1 MTHPGHE
8 PGLHTSSISLTDLA
22 PAGETALGPEALAAI
37 RALPAGTALLVAH
50 GGPEAGARFLLDTPV
65 VSVGRHP
72 DADILLDDVT
82 VSRRHVELRAV
93 EGGHHLVDLGSLNGT
108 YVNGDRVD
116 DVRLRSGME
125 LRIGRYR
132 LSYHAAA
139 QA

>member
-22 PAGETALGPEALAAI
+22 PAGETALCPEALAAI
-37 RALPAGTALLVAH
+37 RALPAGAALLVAH
-50 GGPEAGARFLLDTPV
+50 GGPDAGARFLLDTPV

>member
-22 PAGETALGPEALAAI
+22 PAGETALGPEALATI
-37 RALPAGTALLVAH
+37 RALPAGAALLVAH
-50 GGPEAGARFLLDTPV
+50 GGPDAGARFLLDTPV

>member
-1 MTHPGHE
+1 MTQPGHE
-8 PGLHTSSISLTDLA
+8 PSLHTSSISLTDLA
-22 PAGETALGPEALAAI
+22 PAGDADLSPEALAAV

-50 GGPEAGARFLLDTPV
+50 GGPDAGARFLLDTPV

-93 EGGHHLVDLGSLNGT
+93 DGGHQLVDLGSLNGT

-132 LSYHAAA
+132 LTYHAAA